1 MLPEGLRAFQLDH
14 RGDLLNFFKPWL
26 RAPQPDLISDSFVRS
41 QVNALRFLAASQ
53 ELGRGD
59 ERRLAVLA
67 SLYVHIMIRRFV
79 PSLATELHLTIR
91 LLHVHSEVVRGGI
104 PTDRALK
111 SEQERLEDPSS
122 SHISAGSPPTA
133 ETRLKEMD
141 DTPELKVV
149 FRTGLDCRQF
159 AANVLLGLKSLL
171 PHVGADTLDLLA
183 GSLVLASQV
192 KNISYGYLSLFFCW
206 EYYLLSAN
214 PRLPC
219 TFASFAPRI
228 CMHSVSTVL
237 NMSSLETLSR
247 NCAMPWVKRKAT
259 ASKLMAT
266 TKTPMTQQ
274 SYKAWGHRLL
284 LFSGGRKTRSTIS
297 GAWTCRI
304 DIIFS
309 F

>member
-1 MLPEGLRAFQLDH
+1 
-14 RGDLLNFFKPWL
+14 
-26 RAPQPDLISDSFVRS
+26 
-41 QVNALRFLAASQ
+41 
-53 ELGRGD
+53 
-59 ERRLAVLA
+59 
-67 SLYVHIMIRRFV
+67 MIRRFV

-91 LLHVHSEVVRGGI
+91 LLHVHSEVVRGRGI

-192 KNISYGYLSLFFCW
+192 KNISYGYLSLF
-206 EYYLLSAN
+206 YLLGVIFVISK
-214 PRLPC
+214 PSFTLR